1 MNPDDIW
8 ITGMGVV
15 CAAGAG
21 TAALR
26 STLLASHPALRQH
39 PTLGREMG
47 SVPEFRG
54 PPQAH
59 KLDRSA
65 RLFLTAAEEAWGDS
79 GLANAHFDPDRVAL
93 IEGSSLGPLADILAE
108 HRRTMNAPADPIRPS
123 RVIRFMTGSGGALM
137 AQRHAIRGPTL
148 HLSAASVSAL
158 CAIGEAC
165 DKIRSGTM
173 DIVIAGGSECPL
185 DSEILAS
192 FEAAG
197 ILGPVEAGSCRPF
210 DARRAGTVLGEG
222 AGVLILESADHA
234 RRRGAPLRS
243 RITGFGLTTENFSLT
258 GPDPS
263 GAGVVGAAEK
273 ALAGLSRPP
282 GWIKTHGTGT
292 VVNDAAECAGLAR
305 LFGSELETIPLTSLK
320 STLGHCLG
328 ASGAVEAVASVLCM
342 EEGIVPATVGTT
354 SPDRSLPPCRVATEV
369 ESVSEGSVLLL
380 AESFG
385 GRCAA
390 MVLEPSA
397 WGS

>member
-1 MNPDDIW
+1 MP
-8 ITGMGVV
+8 
-15 CAAGAG
+15 
-21 TAALR
+21 
-26 STLLASHPALRQH
+26 
-39 PTLGREMG
+39 PTTQVE
-47 SVPEFRG
+47 
-54 PPQAH
+54 PPI
-59 KLDRSA
+59 
-65 RLFLTAAEEAWGDS
+65 
-79 GLANAHFDPDRVAL
+79 PY
-93 IEGSSLGPLADILAE
+93 PLAV
-108 HRRTMNAPADPIRPS
+108 
-123 RVIRFMTGSGGALM
+123 RVLNYGYGIANKLRIDS
-137 AQRHAIRGPTL
+137 AQP
-148 HLSAASVSAL
+148 
-158 CAIGEAC
+158 
-165 DKIRSGTM
+165 KIVDNKQGLLVDFR
-173 DIVIAGGSECPL
+173 
-185 DSEILAS
+185 
-192 FEAAG
+192 